1 MDDFFGGLMM
11 INQPNQTKPNQTQT
25 KPTWH
30 TKPNQPTFHWSFPP
44 TEFHSR
50 SIQGLRS
57 AAHGCLEEFGEMD
70 VVEFASAEVG
80 RGCGCCGCGFP
91 WFEGGWLDG
100 FVYKAL
106 TVGHGIT

>member
-1 MDDFFGGLMM
+1 
-11 INQPNQTKPNQTQT
+11 
-25 KPTWH
+25 
-30 TKPNQPTFHWSFPP
+30 
-44 TEFHSR
+44 
-50 SIQGLRS
+50 
-57 AAHGCLEEFGEMD
+57 MD

-106 TVGHGIT
+106 TVGHGISHEKTSIWKKINDSVRPEIG